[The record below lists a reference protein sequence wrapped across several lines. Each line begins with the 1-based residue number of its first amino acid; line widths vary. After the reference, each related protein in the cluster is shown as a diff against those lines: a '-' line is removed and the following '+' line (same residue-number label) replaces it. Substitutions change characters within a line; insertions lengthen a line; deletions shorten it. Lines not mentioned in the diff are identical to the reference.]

1 VSQDGYFFEG
11 LTILITTFCV
21 CADGFKVLQK
31 LFSNFLFASLKLIT
45 NFEMLTET
53 LLRIPFSVIGRCFL
67 VPTPLIGCRENAQ
80 EKTCHGRLPFS
91 IFSVKIVVLGSSKRV
106 TGRIYKISK

>member
-1 VSQDGYFFEG
+1 MLKGTVSQDGYFFEG

-45 NFEMLTET
+45 NFE
-53 LLRIPFSVIGRCFL
+53 
-67 VPTPLIGCRENAQ
+67 NA
-80 EKTCHGRLPFS
+80 
-91 IFSVKIVVLGSSKRV
+91 
-106 TGRIYKISK
+106 Y